1 MYVDAS
7 AIVAVL
13 IGEADGSQLLAR
25 IEESRSPFTS
35 IVTKVEAALAIGRAM
50 GDVKTGAELVD
61 ALLDQLDVR
70 VDAVPADLY
79 ESIMQ
84 AAARY
89 GKGAGHPA
97 RLNFGDCFSYAMAKR
112 ASVPLLYKG
121 GDFSKTDLA

>member
-50 GDVKTGAELVD
+50 GDVKTGADLVD
-61 ALLDQLDVR
+61 AFLDQLDVR
-70 VDAVPADLY
+70 VDAVPVDLY

-89 GKGAGHPA
+89 GKGTGHPA

-112 ASVPLLYKG
+112 AGVPLLYKG
-121 GDFSKTDLA
+121 NDFSKTDLA

>member
-50 GDVKTGAELVD
+50 GDVKTGADLVD
-61 ALLDQLDVR
+61 AFLDQLDVR
-70 VDAVPADLY
+70 ADAVPVDLY

-89 GKGAGHPA
+89 GKGTGHPA

-112 ASVPLLYKG
+112 AGVPLLYKG
-121 GDFSKTDLA
+121 NDFSKTDLA